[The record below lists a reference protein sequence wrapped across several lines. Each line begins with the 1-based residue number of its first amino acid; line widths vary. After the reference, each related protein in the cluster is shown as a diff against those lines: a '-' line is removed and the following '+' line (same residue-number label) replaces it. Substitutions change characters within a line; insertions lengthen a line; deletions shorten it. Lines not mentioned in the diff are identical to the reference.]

1 MGLQTSGMTR
11 GSEIITITDQRYV
24 VRYQTPELALLGVDR
39 AREAAVLNYL
49 AAVDNKAMISPTMIE
64 QHSQQLVVSYI
75 WGKTAK
81 KWTKPL
87 LKKVAMALKQL
98 QQQTV
103 FAALDEVN
111 ISERCSAL
119 AKYAPH
125 LIAPPI
131 EPQLTELKSLC
142 HFDLHLG
149 NIVKTGQKLAFIDW
163 EYAGYAHPFW
173 ELALFLQAN
182 HLAKRQEN
190 YFLKHYFS
198 DHPLLSFRQWQAQK
212 KSCLQWADYLIALW
226 LICHQQLN

>member
-1 MGLQTSGMTR
+1 MDLQTSGMTR
-11 GSEIITITDQRYV
+11 GSEIITIADQRYV

-75 WGKTAK
+75 WGETAK

-87 LKKVAMALKQL
+87 LKKVAVALKQL
-98 QQQTV
+98 QQQTI
-103 FAALDEVN
+103 FAALGEINV
-111 ISERCSAL
+111 IERCTEL
-119 AKYAPH
+119 AKYAPN
-125 LIAPPI
+125 LIAPSIRPD
-131 EPQLTELKSLC
+131 LTEVKTLC

-149 NIVKTGQKLAFIDW
+149 NIVRNGQKLAFIDW
-163 EYAGYAHPFW
+163 EYAGSAHPFW

-182 HLAKRQEN
+182 RLTTRQEN
-190 YFLKHYFS
+190 YFLKHYFIN
-198 DHPLLSFRQWQAQK
+198 HPLVSFQQWQAQK
-212 KSCLQWADYLIALW
+212 KVCLQWADYLISLW